1 MTNLPAPSDV
11 IAFWIG
17 EAASSAEEAGIRN
30 KMWFA
35 KSEDIDAEI
44 RAKFLPLLET
54 LAAGPLADDWA
65 ERGTCERLAAIIVL
79 DQFSRNLFRGSPRAF
94 SQDALALRL
103 CKEGLS
109 LREDLTL
116 SEAERIFFYLPLEH
130 SEDIGDQSRAV
141 EMFSALVKDAR
152 PEFRPLTEATLEYA
166 YAHKAVIEQYG
177 RFPHR
182 NTVLARESTAPEKAY
197 LAKPG
202 SGF

>member
-1 MTNLPAPSDV
+1 MTNLPAPSDM

-17 EAASSAEEAGIRN
+17 DAASSAEEAGVRN

-65 ERGTCERLAAIIVL
+65 ERGTSERLAAIIVL

-130 SEDIGDQSRAV
+130 SEDIGDQTRAV

-152 PEFRPLTEATLEYA
+152 SAFRQLAEATLEYA
-166 YAHKAVIEQYG
+166 YAHKAVIEQFG

-182 NTVLARESTAPEKAY
+182 NAVLARETTPQEAAY

>member
-1 MTNLPAPSDV
+1 MTGLPVPSEV

-17 EAASSAEEAGIRN
+17 DAATSAEAASINN

-35 KSEDIDAEI
+35 KSEDIDADI
-44 RAKFLPLLET
+44 RAKFLPLLEA

-65 ERGTCERLAAIIVL
+65 GRGAKERLAAIIVL

-103 CKEGLS
+103 CREGLS
-109 LREDLTL
+109 CREDLLL

-130 SEDIGDQSRAV
+130 SENIHDQACAV

-152 PEFRPLTEATLEYA
+152 SDFRKLTEATLEYA
-166 YAHKAVIEQYG
+166 YSHQAVIERFN

-182 NTVLARESTAPEKAY
+182 NEALARETTAQETAY
-197 LAKPG
+197 LATPG

>member
-1 MTNLPAPSDV
+1 MNSFPTPSDV
-11 IAFWIG
+11 LDFWIG
-17 EAASSAEEAGIRN
+17 DATSSAEAAGN
-30 KMWFA
+30 KHKIWFA
-35 KSEDIDAEI
+35 KSDEIDADI
-44 RAKFLPLLET
+44 RARFLPLLET

-65 ERGTCERLAAIIVL
+65 ERGASERLAAIIVL
-79 DQFSRNLFRGSPRAF
+79 DQFSRNLFRGSPRAY

-109 LREDLTL
+109 LRQDLTL

-130 SEDIGDQSRAV
+130 AEDIGDQTRSV
-141 EMFSALVKDAR
+141 EMFSALAKDAR
-152 PEFRPLTEATLEYA
+152 SEFKKLAESTLEYA
-166 YAHKAVIEQYG
+166 YAHKAVIEQYD

-182 NTVLARESTAPEKAY
+182 NAVLARVSSAQETAY

>member
-1 MTNLPAPSDV
+1 MSALPTPADV
-11 IAFWIG
+11 LDFWIG
-17 EAASSAEEAGIRN
+17 EAETSAEAATSKN

-35 KSEDIDAEI
+35 KSAKIDSDI
-44 RAKFLPLLET
+44 RKKFVTLLET
-54 LAAGPLADDWA
+54 LAAGPLADGWA
-65 ERGTCERLAAIIVL
+65 GRGARERLAAIIVL
-79 DQFSRNLFRGSPRAF
+79 DQFSRNLFRNSPRAF

-109 LREDLTL
+109 RRQDLTL

-130 SEDIGDQSRAV
+130 SEDIGDQTRAI
-141 EMFSALVKDAR
+141 EMFSSLQRDAR
-152 PEFRPLTEATLEYA
+152 DSFKKLTGSTLEYA
-166 YAHKAVIEQYG
+166 RAHKEVIEEFG

-182 NTVLARESTAPEKAY
+182 NEVLARASTPEELIY

>member
-1 MTNLPAPSDV
+1 MINLPAPSDV

-17 EAASSAEEAGIRN
+17 DAASSAEEAGVRN

-65 ERGTCERLAAIIVL
+65 EGGTSERLAAIIVL

-130 SEDIGDQSRAV
+130 SEDIGDQTRAV

-152 PEFRPLTEATLEYA
+152 SEFRQLAETTLEYA
-166 YAHKAVIEQYG
+166 YAHKAVIEQFG

-182 NTVLARESTAPEKAY
+182 NAVLARETTPQEAAY

>member
-1 MTNLPAPSDV
+1 MTSFPTPSDV
-11 IAFWIG
+11 LAFWIG
-17 EAASSAEEAGIRN
+17 EAASSADDAGVKN

-35 KSEDIDAEI
+35 KSDEIDADI
-44 RAKFLPLLET
+44 RSRFLPLLET

-65 ERGTCERLAAIIVL
+65 GRGASERLAAIIVL

-103 CKEGLS
+103 CKEGLP

-130 SEDIGDQSRAV
+130 SEDIGDQTRAV
-141 EMFSALVKDAR
+141 EMFAALVKDAR
-152 PEFRPLTEATLEYA
+152 SDFRKLAESTLEYA
-166 YAHKAVIEQYG
+166 YAHKAVIEQFD

-182 NTVLARESTAPEKAY
+182 NEVLARESTAQEAAY

>member
-1 MTNLPAPSDV
+1 MTALPAPKDV
-11 IAFWIG
+11 LDFWIG
-17 EAASSAEEAGIRN
+17 EAGNSAEAATSKN

-35 KSEDIDAEI
+35 KSSKIDFEI
-44 RAKFLPLLET
+44 RQKFLSLLET
-54 LAAGPLADDWA
+54 LAAGPLADDWSG
-65 ERGTCERLAAIIVL
+65 RGARERLAAIIVL
-79 DQFSRNLFRGSPRAF
+79 DQFSRNLFRDSPRAF

-109 LREDLTL
+109 RREDLTL

-130 SEDIGDQSRAV
+130 SEDIGDQTRAV
-141 EMFSALVKDAR
+141 EMFSALHKDAR
-152 PEFRPLTEATLEYA
+152 SDFRKLTESTLEYA
-166 YAHKAVIEQYG
+166 YAHKAVIEQFQ

-182 NTVLARESTAPEKAY
+182 NEVLARASTSEELAY

>member
-17 EAASSAEEAGIRN
+17 DAASSAEEAGVKN

-65 ERGTCERLAAIIVL
+65 ERGTSERLAAIIVL

-130 SEDIGDQSRAV
+130 SEDIGDQTRAV

-152 PEFRPLTEATLEYA
+152 SAFRQLAETTLEFA
-166 YAHKAVIEQYG
+166 YAHKSVIEQFG

-182 NTVLARESTAPEKAY
+182 NAALARETTPQEAAY

>member
-17 EAASSAEEAGIRN
+17 DAASSAEEAGVRN

-65 ERGTCERLAAIIVL
+65 ERGTSERLAAIIVL

-130 SEDIGDQSRAV
+130 SEDIGDQTRAV

-152 PEFRPLTEATLEYA
+152 SAFRQLAEATLEYA
-166 YAHKAVIEQYG
+166 YAHKAVIEQFG

-182 NTVLARESTAPEKAY
+182 NAVLARETTPQEAAY

>member
-1 MTNLPAPSDV
+1 MSALPAPTDV
-11 IAFWIG
+11 LDFWIG
-17 EAASSAEEAGIRN
+17 EARTSAEAATSKN

-35 KSEDIDAEI
+35 KSATIDSDI
-44 RAKFLPLLET
+44 RKKFLSLLET
-54 LAAGPLADDWA
+54 LAAGPLANEWSG
-65 ERGTCERLAAIIVL
+65 RGARERLAAIIVL
-79 DQFSRNLFRGSPRAF
+79 DQFSRNLFRDSPRAF

-109 LREDLTL
+109 RREDLTL

-130 SEDIGDQSRAV
+130 SEDIGDQTRAV
-141 EMFSALVKDAR
+141 EMFSALRKDAR
-152 PEFRPLTEATLEYA
+152 SDFRKLTESTLEYA
-166 YAHKAVIEQYG
+166 YAHKAVIEQFG

-182 NTVLARESTAPEKAY
+182 NEVLARASTPEELAY

>member
-17 EAASSAEEAGIRN
+17 DAASSAEEAGVRN

-44 RAKFLPLLET
+44 RVKFLPLLET

-65 ERGTCERLAAIIVL
+65 ERGTSERLAAIIVL

-130 SEDIGDQSRAV
+130 SEDIGDQTRAV

-152 PEFRPLTEATLEYA
+152 SEFRQLAETTLEYA
-166 YAHKAVIEQYG
+166 YAHKAVIEQFG

-182 NTVLARESTAPEKAY
+182 NAVLARETTPQEAAY